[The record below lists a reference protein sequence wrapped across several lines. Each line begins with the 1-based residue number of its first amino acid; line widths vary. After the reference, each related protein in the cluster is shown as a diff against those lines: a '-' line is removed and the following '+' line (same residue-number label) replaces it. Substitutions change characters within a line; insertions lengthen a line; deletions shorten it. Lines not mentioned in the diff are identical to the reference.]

1 MSCMHCQKKVEDALK
16 SVPGAENVKVD
27 IVHDSAELVTPEN
40 VSAQV
45 ITGVIKAA
53 GYKAEIK

>member
-1 MSCMHCQKKVEDALK
+1 MHCQKKVEDALK

-45 ITGVIKAA
+45 ITGVIEAA